1 METPKCVQAHSGAD
15 EPTAAV
21 SYIRSPEN
29 SSSLRAVVGGM
40 GGGGGRSRRVLET
53 EVANGPLVA

>member
-1 METPKCVQAHSGAD
+1 MFRLIQELTSPQQLYPTSGLQR
-15 EPTAAV
+15 T
-21 SYIRSPEN
+21 R
-29 SSSLRAVVGGM
+29 SLRAVVGGM